1 MGSFFT
7 LTPLLPAKKKNRN
20 LWRNKFSNNQLPSL
34 APCFFPEKEAGNILY
49 SAFMEMLKGPPP
61 CSAEMLEK
69 SDKP

>member
-7 LTPLLPAKKKNRN
+7 LTPLPAKKKNRN

-49 SAFMEMLKGPPP
+49 STFMEMLKGQPP

-69 SDKP
+69 SGKP